1 MAFLTEAANRGS
13 VSTGYDIANSLLL
26 DNSDNDK
33 NFNHHQMS
41 PGGDDQWS
49 AQSNAGT
56 NSKKATI
63 SMWIKRSKLS
73 PSSGDGQHMR
83 LFQFQTGG
91 NATALYLSNDKINMY
106 DDVTSAYLVSN
117 RLLRDTSAWYH
128 IVLAMDSTQS
138 TAANRVKIYV
148 NGVQETSWST
158 EDYGNQ
164 NADLAMFSTTNVTWL
179 LGCASSQ
186 NSGYAFDGYMA
197 EVHLVDGAQK
207 EALDFGEFD
216 EDSGIWVPIEY
227 KGSHGTLGAYYN
239 FEDTSNNRFND
250 ESGNGN
256 FMDNRGGVFEG
267 GIATDTPTNNF
278 CLLNGPQQVQSRF
291 VFTQGLTT
299 VNLTGDH
306 GYRTI
311 AGDMGFQ
318 HGKWYAEFKMGTGR
332 VQTIVGMTQLDD
344 TRSWQDTYI
353 GGVSNSTAY
362 GMGHSYDGYFYRNG
376 GSGAIGVSW
385 TAGDIIGIAIRINA
399 DGTGFMGM
407 SKNGTWMNSQDP
419 SSGTTGMLGLA
430 YGNPLPA
437 HLHHSFAITL
447 RHDDGPVYANFGGF
461 PGFTISSGNT
471 DANGYGNF
479 EYEVPTG
486 YYALCSKN
494 LGEFG

>member
-1 MAFLTEAANRGS
+1 MEVLQRTANRGS
-13 VSTGYDIANSLLL
+13 ISTDTGYDI
-26 DNSDNDK
+26 DNSVKLQTAGVNSEFFERSFSSSSNRQTWTYSTWLKLSQNGVNNYFFDAWK
-33 NFNHHQMS
+33 N
-41 PGGDDQWS
+41 
-49 AQSNAGT
+49 SNTFFILGVSDAGRLVFYDIVAGT
-56 NSKKATI
+56 DYG
-63 SMWIKRSKLS
+63 R
-73 PSSGDGQHMR
+73 
-83 LFQFQTGG
+83 QT
-91 NATALYLSNDKINMY
+91 D
-106 DDVTSAYLVSN
+106 

-128 IVLAMDSTQS
+128 VVFVSDTTNG
-138 TAANRVKIYV
+138 TAADRYRLYV
-148 NGVQETSWST
+148 NGVRETS
-158 EDYGNQ
+158 
-164 NADLAMFSTTNVTWL
+164 FSTSY
-179 LGCASSQ
+179 GDPPQ
-186 NSGYAFDGYMA
+186 NYNGSVNDAIKHRIGYRTDGDTSFNGYLA
-197 EVHLVDGAQK
+197 ETILVDGT
-207 EALDFGEFD
+207 ALDPDSFGEVD
-216 EDSGIWVPIEY
+216 AASGIWKPIDVT
-227 KGSHGTLGAYYN
+227 GLSVGTNGVLMKYENAASMGAA
-239 FEDTSNNRFND
+239 TSGTGFSVQNINQND
-250 ESGNGN
+250 Q
-256 FMDNRGGVFEG
+256 
-267 GIATDTPTNNF
+267 ATDTPTNNF

-291 VFTQGLTT
+291 TFSQGNTT

-306 GYRTI
+306 NYRTI
-311 AGDMGFQ
+311 AGSMGFQ

-385 TAGDIIGIAIRINA
+385 TAGDIIGIAIRIND

-430 YGNPLPA
+430 YGGALPS
-437 HLHHSFAITL
+437 HLHHSFAVTL

-461 PGFTISSGNT
+461 SGFTISSGNT

-494 LGEFG
+494 LGELGG